1 VVSQS
6 TRPSEAEWLDYFQ
19 ALSNWGRWGDDDT
32 RGTLNL
38 ITQECVR
45 KAASLVREGITVSCA
60 REVDFTA
67 SPKEDPR
74 RALHFM
80 SHTGSNAAAH
90 GGGGAIDWAILPL
103 HGLTITHLDAHAH
116 MFWDAK
122 MYNGQD
128 ARMVTA
134 EQGARRGSLAPAA
147 GGIVGRGVLLDIA
160 ALHGVPWLGEGH
172 EISAA
177 ELDDAA
183 RRQDVQLEPGDIL
196 MVRTGYG
203 ARRRTDPVTGDGG
216 GPGDERPELPGLGAG
231 SLPWMRAHDVA
242 VAGTDTGTEARPSHY
257 SWLAPFHAV
266 AMVAMG
272 MWIVDNYDLED
283 LAQTCERLGRY
294 EFMATIATIRLKN
307 STGSPVNPLAVF

>member
-1 VVSQS
+1 VVSRS

-19 ALSNWGRWGDDDT
+19 TLSNWGRWGDDDT

-38 ITQECVR
+38 IMEERVR

-80 SHTGSNAAAH
+80 SNTGSNAAAH
-90 GGGGAIDWAILPL
+90 GGGGAVDWAILPL

-122 MYNGQD
+122 MYNG
-128 ARMVTA
+128 
-134 EQGARRGSLAPAA
+134 
-147 GGIVGRGVLLDIA
+147 
-160 ALHGVPWLGEGH
+160 
-172 EISAA
+172 
-177 ELDDAA
+177 
-183 RRQDVQLEPGDIL
+183 
-196 MVRTGYG
+196 
-203 ARRRTDPVTGDGG
+203 
-216 GPGDERPELPGLGAG
+216 
-231 SLPWMRAHDVA
+231 
-242 VAGTDTGTEARPSHY
+242 
-257 SWLAPFHAV
+257 
-266 AMVAMG
+266 
-272 MWIVDNYDLED
+272 
-283 LAQTCERLGRY
+283 ERLGRY